1 MPPKMI
7 FDWMHCI
14 RLWNVFRH
22 VVATTIA
29 PTTTGM
35 QNNTPLLVVVVLSLG
50 LFIVAIVWYIY
61 LLAPLH
67 LYCPFPVALGS
78 CGHGVFIAD
87 LYD

>member
-1 MPPKMI
+1 MYTFMERPPSRCC
-7 FDWMHCI
+7 DDVCAHD
-14 RLWNVFRH
+14 H
-22 VVATTIA
+22 AE
-29 PTTTGM
+29 
-35 QNNTPLLVVVVLSLG
+35 QYPLLVAVVMSLG

-87 LYD
+87 LCMIEMLSKAENVW